1 MFSGHETINLLAKAT
16 FFSFGLIKCHEKKDI
31 IALHKIVVDFKC
43 FSSDEINIVVIMSLN
58 IHTVCVMGKSKEMC
72 NHQRSIYVNSNNWQ

>member
-1 MFSGHETINLLAKAT
+1 MFSGHATINLSARAT
-16 FFSFGLIKCHEKKDI
+16 FLFGPIKCHEKKDI
-31 IALHKIVVDFKC
+31 IALHKIVVDFEC

-58 IHTVCVMGKSKEMC
+58 IHTVCVMGKSEQTY